1 MVDCGNW
8 RMDVISLTVSSLR
21 SRASRSLLLV
31 ASARAVICPNNAGA
45 LTTSIR
51 SSGLKV
57 IAPSARSQGFLHG
70 FAPQAAQPRYFTRSA
85 PVSRQLQMNFEK
97 SLRRLDEIMAAL
109 ETEQVGL
116 DASLKLFEEGIQLL
130 REASAEL
137 DKADTKVQLLIER
150 SEGGFELRETDL

>member
-1 MVDCGNW
+1 
-8 RMDVISLTVSSLR
+8 
-21 SRASRSLLLV
+21 
-31 ASARAVICPNNAGA
+31 
-45 LTTSIR
+45 
-51 SSGLKV
+51 
-57 IAPSARSQGFLHG
+57 
-70 FAPQAAQPRYFTRSA
+70 
-85 PVSRQLQMNFEK
+85 MNFEK

-116 DASLKLFEEGIQLL
+116 NASLKLFEEGIQLL